1 MASRRGET
9 QSFCSPSTF
18 SPPPRL
24 LSTDRPA
31 FLCFQTETAATR
43 IAALLAKRREQEPAT
58 AVRVGIK
65 ARGCNGL
72 SYTMSY
78 ATEPKKLEETVE
90 NHGAP
95 RTQAP
100 ACSHSCPS
108 PPLPT
113 HACGVSTRRVPRST
127 FISSHLSSTR
137 RDCLRG
143 TACHHAYHRHDN
155 GFCRRRSHFRV
166 CLPQSECRGL
176 MRLWRVIHHKI
187 TNARQ

>member
-72 SYTMSY
+72 SYTMDDADKSDD
-78 ATEPKKLEETVE
+78 V
-90 NHGAP
+90 
-95 RTQAP
+95 
-100 ACSHSCPS
+100 
-108 PPLPT
+108 PPEWLK
-113 HACGVSTRRVPRST
+113 GRV
-127 FISSHLSSTR
+127 
-137 RDCLRG
+137 D
-143 TACHHAYHRHDN
+143 
-155 GFCRRRSHFRV
+155 
-166 CLPQSECRGL
+166 L
-176 MRLWRVIHHKI
+176 MRAIGTWLVGEPGRLH
-187 TNARQ
+187 AS